1 MGMDVCGK
9 APRSQ
14 QGEYFRNNIWWWH
27 PLADFCLQLAPEVCA
42 PCRYWHSNDG
52 DGLDNDGAI
61 ALSLSLQ
68 AAVNTNAAMM
78 HQRKVERGDS
88 EGPFSVENV
97 ISFIAFL
104 RDCGGFSI
112 C

>member
-1 MGMDVCGK
+1 MGMDVYGK
-9 APRSQ
+9 APRSK

-27 PLADFCLQLAPEVCA
+27 PLAWFCQEIAPEVCA
-42 PCRYWHSNDG
+42 ACKHWDSNDG

-61 ALSLSLQ
+61 ALSLALQ
-68 AAVNTNAAMM
+68 AAVNTNAAMARE
-78 HQRKVERGDS
+78 RKKD

-97 ISFIAFL
+97 IEFIAFL
-104 RDCGGFSI
+104 RDSGGFEI